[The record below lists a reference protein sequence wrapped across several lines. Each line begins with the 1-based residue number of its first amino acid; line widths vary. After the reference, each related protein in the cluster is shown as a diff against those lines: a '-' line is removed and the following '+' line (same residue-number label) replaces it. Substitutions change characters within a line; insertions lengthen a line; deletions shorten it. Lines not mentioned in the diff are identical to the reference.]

1 MNPDTESEA
10 HMMGP
15 EGESSDGLHEWST
28 PKYNGQPP
36 RHRSLHVLV
45 LVGDAL
51 YIFGGYDG
59 QNRVADFHK
68 SPQPGAES
76 LQSPCRGFAYGSFRV
91 LL

>member
-1 MNPDTESEA
+1 MVPSTQDAILFLVSEF
-10 HMMGP
+10 GP
-15 EGESSDGLHEWST
+15 LSRLHEWST

-68 SPQPGAES
+68 SPGRA
-76 LQSPCRGFAYGSFRV
+76 
-91 LL
+91 